1 LQLFDFAR
9 LWLAARALRALAATG
24 HLRGADLQKIFIG
37 DVQGCADELDELLDR
52 AIVEYGQEFEAWIV
66 GDVVNRGPDNLRAL
80 RRVRDL
86 VTAGRAKYV
95 LGNHEISLLAT
106 AIGLRSA
113 SPFDSFTDVI
123 DAPDADDWI
132 EWLRRRP
139 LAESGRLGDQ
149 RFAMVHASTHPA
161 WSLEELAARARRAEA
176 RLSDPDR
183 SAFES
188 FLALDPAED
197 EERDTLGRLTR
208 CRTVAAD
215 GRWSSE
221 LPSGKYVAWHR
232 AFSLEA
238 RGYGVVYGHWA
249 LQGLH
254 VAPWL
259 RGLDTGCV
267 HHGRGRDGTLTA
279 WIPDPEARTPF
290 DVPDGRFWQIP
301 ARRAYY
307 AHRDA

>member
-1 LQLFDFAR
+1 
-9 LWLAARALRALAATG
+9 
-24 HLRGADLQKIFIG
+24 LQKIFIG

-52 AIVEYGQEFEAWIV
+52 SIDEYGERFEAWIV
-66 GDVVNRGPDNLRAL
+66 GDIVNRGPDNLRAL
-80 RRVRDL
+80 RRVRSL
-86 VTAGRAKYV
+86 VDAGRAKFV
-95 LGNHEISLLAT
+95 LGNHEISLIAT
-106 AIGLRSA
+106 ALGLRRA
-113 SPFDSFTDVI
+113 SPFDSFHDVV
-123 DAPDADDWI
+123 DAPDADEWV

-139 LAESGRLGDQ
+139 LVETGRMGDHP
-149 RFAMVHASTHPA
+149 FAMVHASTHPA
-161 WSLEELAARARRAEA
+161 WSLEELALRAGRVEA
-176 RLSDPDR
+176 RLADPDR
-183 SAFES
+183 SAFER

-197 EERDTLGRLTR
+197 EERDVLARLTR
-208 CRTVAAD
+208 CRTVTAD

-232 AFSLEA
+232 AWSLED
-238 RGYGVVYGHWA
+238 RGFGVVYGHWA

-254 VAPWL
+254 VSPWL

-267 HHGRGRDGTLTA
+267 HHGRGRDGSLTA
-279 WIPDPEARTPF
+279 WIPDPRARTPF